1 MRHGTLNTGNPK
13 RGVTRAGAEAMLRA
27 TDALATQENWLQSG
41 EQAMRQ
47 IARDLG
53 FGVLQDDGDRSN
65 VYERQNASFYRR
77 SAWADVEPLYVR
89 LPGDKTRWAVGAK
102 AVALPSRQ
110 PVLWLGWHAE
120 AWQYRT
126 AARLARARAQA
137 QAVLD
142 WLERDGWERLTILAG
157 DLNTDVDG
165 KSLAPLYA
173 AGFTNAHRRLGR
185 TPTFGKRV
193 VLDHI
198 LWRDPERVLT
208 PRRLSTVRTGSD
220 HRGLVLTYDLKPAKR
235 ATTPPPKPPPV
246 VTPPTPEPETPK
258 PPEEEPVSYYL
269 ETNPPR
275 QRQFR
280 DRRAKPTG
288 AIVIHTAESVMD
300 SSGEDT
306 GAEGVARFI
315 RDRTS
320 YGSYHR
326 LVDSDSIVPLVRFS
340 KAAYGDGTGSNEWAV
355 HISFAIRTTDW
366 RRMNAQRKEA
376 FLRNG
381 ARAAAEAAR
390 WLKAEYGITV
400 PAKHIS
406 RADSEAGRPG
416 FLSHAQRDPDRRS
429 DPGAD
434 FDWSRFLALYA
445 EEMKTTGSTDTES
458 KEDDMAWL
466 DEPINLHDPKGR
478 VETRQVTP
486 REILQAVGVAAATG
500 GLGEEAQELLT
511 AAQKTK
517 PGK

>member
-1 MRHGTLNTGNPK
+1 MRHGTLNTGNPQ

-142 WLERDGWERLTILAG
+142 WLERDGWEHLTILAG

-165 KSLAPLYA
+165 KSLRPLYA

-185 TPTFGKRV
+185 TPTFGRRV

-220 HRGLVLTYDLKPAKR
+220 HRGLVLTYDLKPARKP
-235 ATTPPPKPPPV
+235 TTPPPKPPPV
-246 VTPPTPEPETPK
+246 VVQPPTPEPETPK
-258 PPEEEPVSYYL
+258 PPEEEPVTYRYLTDLADVLTKAGLDVEEVSGWKTRGRPKSTGGFNPVGVLWHHTGSYDSLTDARDDTEYAAWLAKSGRSDLPAPLCQISISAEGKVYICAAGRANHAGKAKASGSVAGGDGNSLYIGIECMNSGKQGWPKPQYEAMVATGAALAAYL
-269 ETNPPR
+269 GTSPKAQRAHKETSVTGKWDPGMLDMDKFRRDIAARIEANKPPAPQPEPEGPVTTNPSTR
-275 QRQFR
+275 VGQ
-280 DRRAKPTG
+280 
-288 AIVIHTAESVMD
+288 
-300 SSGEDT
+300 
-306 GAEGVARFI
+306 ARLLLDEA
-315 RDRTS
+315 RKRTS
-320 YGSYHR
+320 G
-326 LVDSDSIVPLVRFS
+326 
-340 KAAYGDGTGSNEWAV
+340 
-355 HISFAIRTTDW
+355 
-366 RRMNAQRKEA
+366 Q
-376 FLRNG
+376 
-381 ARAAAEAAR
+381 
-390 WLKAEYGITV
+390 
-400 PAKHIS
+400 
-406 RADSEAGRPG
+406 RADRITRA
-416 FLSHAQRDPDRRS
+416 LSILP
-429 DPGAD
+429 
-434 FDWSRFLALYA
+434 
-445 EEMKTTGSTDTES
+445 
-458 KEDDMAWL
+458 KE
-466 DEPINLHDPKGR
+466 
-478 VETRQVTP
+478 
-486 REILQAVGVAAATG
+486 
-500 GLGEEAQELLT
+500 
-511 AAQKTK
+511 
-517 PGK
+517 